1 MEEATHPEARATWKD
16 RDVMYKDCSGTH
28 HRADR
33 IWSPSYTVPR
43 RLMRTTWECSDGP
56 QGTDEKARTRTY
68 HPRKKPRG
76 DPRPFGSEP
85 VTADRHTGSIW
96 YTAFFFFFNEVLLE
110 HKQPIHLHIVCSCLH
125 ARTAEL
131 SRRTATISSAKPK
144 VFPIWLFT
152 EKVCCLLLLSSRSQ
166 PGQPGELWAGGT
178 GQSPSPGGHSQPV
191 DTASHSLLRGGSAGV
206 EAGLQGLLRTLKA
219 L

>member
-1 MEEATHPEARATWKD
+1 MRRPASWKRRMEEATHPEARATWKD

-96 YTAFFFFFNEVLLE
+96 YTAFFFFF
-110 HKQPIHLHIVCSCLH
+110 
-125 ARTAEL
+125 
-131 SRRTATISSAKPK
+131 
-144 VFPIWLFT
+144 
-152 EKVCCLLLLSSRSQ
+152 
-166 PGQPGELWAGGT
+166 
-178 GQSPSPGGHSQPV
+178 
-191 DTASHSLLRGGSAGV
+191 
-206 EAGLQGLLRTLKA
+206 
-219 L
+219 